1 MKYMLCIDPGVET
14 GLALFRDHELI
25 ATKTVGGAV
34 DGFLEW
40 WKAEPQKRGYDRI
53 VIENFIVQPDF
64 VGQPHSSEIIGAV
77 MALFDGSI
85 TRQPRSDKTTLFHQK
100 YTGDRG
106 QTERNAWIDARFPDL
121 TTQHERDAVVHGLV
135 RLKRDKNMEAW
146 RLYWA

>member
-1 MKYMLCIDPGVET
+1 MLCIDPGVET
-14 GLALFRDHELI
+14 GLALFLDHELI
-25 ATKTVGGAV
+25 ATKTVGGALN
-34 DGFLEW
+34 GFLEW
-40 WKAEPQKRGYDRI
+40 WKAEPHNRGYDRI

-106 QTERNAWIDARFPDL
+106 QVERNAWIDARFPGL

-135 RLKRDKNMEAW
+135 RLKREKNMDAW
-146 RLYWA
+146 NQYWA